1 MQKNKKLAYIK
12 LLILAS
18 IIIVL
23 PVILYLTCKDTLFN
37 TEWLNSLPQRLMA
50 HPKTAALSLIGLQ
63 ILQVIICFLPGQPI
77 QFAASYLFGTLGGYL
92 VSIVGAIIG
101 AFAAY
106 YIARFLGADAVK
118 SIFGE
123 EKVEKYRSKINSGK
137 GLLIVLL
144 IYLIP
149 GLPKDL
155 IGYVAGISSMRV
167 IPFIIVSSIGRTPPM
182 FGSLLVGTFFQAKN
196 WVAIAILAV
205 ICAIILTICFI
216 KRKALI
222 GLLDSLEDKDR
233 ERRVKHGKER
243 ETEQD

>member
-1 MQKNKKLAYIK
+1 MHKKKLAYIK
-12 LLILAS
+12 LSILAS
-18 IIIVL
+18 IIIVI
-23 PVILYLTCKDTLFN
+23 PVILYFTCRDTLFN
-37 TEWLNSLPQRLMA
+37 AEWLKNLPQLLMA
-50 HPKTAALSLIGLQ
+50 HRGTSALALIGLQ
-63 ILQVIICFLPGQPI
+63 ILQVIICVLPGQPI

-92 VSIVGAIIG
+92 ISIIGAIIG
-101 AFAAY
+101 AFIAY

-118 SIFGE
+118 FIFGE
-123 EKVEKYRSKINSGK
+123 DKVERYRGKLNSGK

-155 IGYVAGISSMRV
+155 IGYVAGISNMRV
-167 IPFIIVSSIGRTPPM
+167 VPFIIVSSIGRTPPM

-196 WVAIAILAV
+196 WTAIVILAV
-205 ICAIILTICFI
+205 ICAIILIICFI

-222 GLLDSLEDKDR
+222 GLLDNLEDKDR